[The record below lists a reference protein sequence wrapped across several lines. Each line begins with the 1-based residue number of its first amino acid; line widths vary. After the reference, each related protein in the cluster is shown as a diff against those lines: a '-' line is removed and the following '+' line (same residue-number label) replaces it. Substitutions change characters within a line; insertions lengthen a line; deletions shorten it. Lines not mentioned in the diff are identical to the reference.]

1 VQVHKYRENIAA
13 ATIADKKALDLSLS
27 THSKITIAMLATG
40 ANMRIKVNYIFD
52 SVGTASNVASGGGAQ
67 SVTGATAA
75 DPCVYTSA
83 SHGYLVGDIVSVRG
97 NSFDRNEDG
106 TTDTAYVSA
115 YEVESGRVTAV
126 PDANTFTIGEH
137 STSGAAS
144 FAGSMTAYYEGMES
158 LIQQIDLTAGT
169 LTLLNF
175 DMKIGKIRIIR
186 GQTGSTPGAGVLR
199 IDATAAK

>member
-1 VQVHKYRENIAA
+1 MQVHKYRENIAA
-13 ATIADKKALDLSLS
+13 ATIADKKALDLGLS
-27 THSKITIAMLATG
+27 TQSKITIAMLATG

-52 SVGTASNVASGGGAQ
+52 SVGASSHVAANGGAQ
-67 SVTGATAA
+67 AVTGATAA

-97 NSFDRNEDG
+97 HKNPEGTEDTPYISG
-106 TTDTAYVSA
+106 
-115 YEVESGRVTAV
+115 YEVESGRITAV
-126 PDANTFTIGEH
+126 TTNTFTIAEH
-137 STSGAAS
+137 STAGVAS
-144 FAGSMTAYYEGMES
+144 FAGSMTATYEGMES
-158 LIQQIDLTAGT
+158 LIQQIDLTAET

-175 DMKIGKIRIIR
+175 DMKLGKIRIIR

>member
-1 VQVHKYRENIAA
+1 MQVHKYRENIAA
-13 ATIADKKALDLSLS
+13 ATIADKKALDLGLS
-27 THSKITIAMLATG
+27 TQSKITIAMLATG

-52 SVGTASNVASGGGAQ
+52 SVGASSHVAANGGAQ
-67 SVTGATAA
+67 AITGATAA

-97 NSFDRNEDG
+97 HRNPEG
-106 TTDTAYVSA
+106 TADTAYVSG

-126 PDANTFTIGEH
+126 PDGNTFTIAEH
-137 STSGAAS
+137 STAGVAS
-144 FAGSMTAYYEGMES
+144 FAGSMTATYEGMES

-175 DMKIGKIRIIR
+175 DMKLGKVRIIR

>member
-1 VQVHKYRENIAA
+1 MQVHKYRENIAA

-52 SVGTASNVASGGGAQ
+52 SVGTSSNVASGGGAQ

-97 NSFDRNEDG
+97 NRNPEG
-106 TTDTAYVSA
+106 TADTAYVSA
-115 YEVESGRVTAV
+115 YEVESGRITAV

-175 DMKIGKIRIIR
+175 DMKLGKIRIIR